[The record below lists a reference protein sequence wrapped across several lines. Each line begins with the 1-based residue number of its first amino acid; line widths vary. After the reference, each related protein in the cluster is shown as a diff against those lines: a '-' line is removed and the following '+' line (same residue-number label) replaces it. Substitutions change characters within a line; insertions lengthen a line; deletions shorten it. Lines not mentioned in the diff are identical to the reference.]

1 MTRSAELKIRDMTDK
16 IAALET
22 QLIQARSLWTII
34 LSKHI
39 HWKDEVIDEMNKTL
53 GKGEK

>member
-22 QLIQARSLWTII
+22 QLLWTII